1 MKRLRDPKTLL
12 RTAAIAAPVV
22 LIAGAAQAHT
32 GAGTTSG
39 FMAGLAH
46 PIFGADH
53 LLAMVAVGL
62 WAAMLG
68 GRAMWLVPAAF
79 VGVMVLGGALAM
91 AAVGLPVVE
100 TMIVASVVVLG
111 GLVAA
116 RVRVPAAAGMAVVAA
131 FALFHGHAHG
141 MEMPAGAGGL
151 SYFAGFALATA
162 ALHGLGLAIGLGS
175 ARMAQSGLA
184 LRATGG
190 AITAAGLLLLAGV

>member
-1 MKRLRDPKTLL
+1 MTVTTR
-12 RTAAIAAPVV
+12 AIAPAAAVSI
-22 LIAGAAQAHT
+22 LLAAGAAQAHT
-32 GAGTTSG
+32 GVGATSG
-39 FMAGLAH
+39 FMSGLAH
-46 PIFGADH
+46 PIFGLDH

-62 WAAMLG
+62 WASLLG

-79 VGVMVLGGALAM
+79 VAVMAAGGALAM

-100 TMIVASVVVLG
+100 LMIVGSVVALG
-111 GLVAA
+111 ALVAL

-162 ALHGLGLAIGLGS
+162 ALHGVGLAIGVAAGKL
-175 ARMAQSGLA
+175 REGLA
-184 LRATGG
+184 VRAAGG
-190 AITAAGLLLLAGV
+190 AIAAAGLVLMAGV